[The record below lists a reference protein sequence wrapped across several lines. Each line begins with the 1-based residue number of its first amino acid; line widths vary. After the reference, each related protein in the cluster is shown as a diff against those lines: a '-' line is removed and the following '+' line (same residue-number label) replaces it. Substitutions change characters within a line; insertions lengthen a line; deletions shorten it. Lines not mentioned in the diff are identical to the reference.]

1 MWCGT
6 IRGKL
11 WRLPALHF
19 GVGCRALKALS
30 EIAREARKLKK
41 GNERQRTTKRT
52 NPKTSK
58 VERPGYTTPLVTRLW
73 KPKLPSQRPWRS
85 ANSTTIT
92 RSSKRTRRA
101 TQLWSR
107 KHAPFFQVSAHR
119 IQSHQGPTSFVNFAS
134 MTLHGYSAAR
144 ASMPSLLI
152 SRRKVER
159 RRVYDL

>member
-1 MWCGT
+1 MVLRPRSGMICSVLYST
-6 IRGKL
+6 Y
-11 WRLPALHF
+11 HF
-19 GVGCRALKALS
+19 
-30 EIAREARKLKK
+30 
-41 GNERQRTTKRT
+41 
-52 NPKTSK
+52 TSK
-58 VERPGYTTPLVTRLW
+58 KSDDEKNSSKPNLRIIPQRPSHHVRSLGGILITRLW
-73 KPKLPSQRPWRS
+73 KPKLPS

-101 TQLWSR
+101 TQLLSR